1 MQAANN
7 VIVVC
12 KYYLE
17 VVTKEITAT
26 TTYDPVAR
34 DKADIISDHLR
45 YMSNNHIT
53 VKPELQY
60 LPSFYWL
67 PKLHKRPY
75 GNRFIAASY
84 RCTTKPLSK
93 LLTSCLHTIITHFK
107 QYCNG
112 IYCKTGVNC
121 FLVIDNSQQVLNTL
135 IVSLPL
141 GMVIVTIFLRYI
153 LVFHMILF
161 YEYRYTKGLI
171 KE

>member
-1 MQAANN
+1 MLVPADKAANN

-12 KYYLE
+12 KKYYLE

-53 VKPELQY
+53 VKPQFQC

-75 GNRFIAASY
+75 GN
-84 RCTTKPLSK
+84 
-93 LLTSCLHTIITHFK
+93 SC
-107 QYCNG
+107 
-112 IYCKTGVNC
+112 
-121 FLVIDNSQQVLNTL
+121 
-135 IVSLPL
+135 IVS
-141 GMVIVTIFLRYI
+141 VYYKASF
-153 LVFHMILF
+153 
-161 YEYRYTKGLI
+161 
-171 KE
+171 